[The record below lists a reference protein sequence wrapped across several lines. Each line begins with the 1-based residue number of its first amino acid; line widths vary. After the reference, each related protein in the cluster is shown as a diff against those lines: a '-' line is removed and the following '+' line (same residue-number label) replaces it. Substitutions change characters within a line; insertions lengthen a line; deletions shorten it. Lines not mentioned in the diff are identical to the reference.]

1 MSDREF
7 AFGQFLATLEP
18 MGELAVELVQCVFN
32 AGWDAKE
39 AQS

>member
-7 AFGQFLATLEP
+7 AFGQVVATLEP
-18 MGELAVELVQCVFN
+18 LSEVELEFAQCIFN